1 MLLHPWD
8 FPGKSTGV
16 GCHFLV
22 QRIFQ
27 TQGSNPGLPHC
38 KQDAL
43 LSEPPGK
50 TYYKV
55 CLFIPHV
62 DSQPLAHNR
71 EQIITKSCFG
81 KATSIIV
88 IRDQGHCRMHGNSYE
103 GHQPRQEGQ
112 GSPRKRRCWQGTA
125 PPLPSFST
133 CIQRDTEH
141 LDFDHSE
148 WH

>member
-1 MLLHPWD
+1 MLLCPWD

-16 GCHFLV
+16 GCHFLL
-22 QRIFQ
+22 QRIFL
-27 TQGSNPGLPHC
+27 TQGLNPGLPHC

-112 GSPRKRRCWQGTA
+112 GSPRKRRCWQGT